1 MSMTKISKT
10 ISLVLRHKPDAVGVT
25 LDEHGWADTKAL
37 INGLSKRYPGFDMD
51 ILEQIVR
58 EDEKQRYSFNDDKTK
73 IRANQGHSIPV
84 DLELDPVEP
93 PEYLYHGS
101 ATKYFKDIWNG
112 GLVAKSRQYVHLSSD
127 IGTAE
132 AVGARHG
139 VPVVYR
145 VSAGEMYKQGFIFRK
160 SKNGVWLTER
170 VPREFLEEVR
180 AWE

>member
-1 MSMTKISKT
+1 M
-10 ISLVLRHKPDAVGVT
+10 LRHKPEAIGIT
-25 LDEHGWADTKAL
+25 IDEHGWADVKKL
-37 INGLSKRYPGFDMD
+37 IKGIAERQPGFDMD
-51 ILEQIVR
+51 VLEYIVVT
-58 EDEKQRYSFNDDKTK
+58 DEKQRYSFNDDNTK
-73 IRANQGHSIPV
+73 IRANQDHSIPV

-101 ATKYFKDIWNG
+101 ATKYFRDIWNE
-112 GLVAKSRQYVHLSSD
+112 GLIAKSRQYVHLSHD
-127 IGTAE
+127 IATAE

-145 VSAGEMYKQGFIFRK
+145 VSSGEMHKQGFIFRR